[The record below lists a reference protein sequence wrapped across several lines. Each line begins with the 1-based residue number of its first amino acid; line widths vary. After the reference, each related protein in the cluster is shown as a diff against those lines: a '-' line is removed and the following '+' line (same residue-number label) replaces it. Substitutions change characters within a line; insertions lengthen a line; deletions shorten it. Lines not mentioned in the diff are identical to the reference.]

1 MLPISAPKNQSM
13 KDYADSQKWTKKVR
27 NTSGYIQIK
36 PKLQDAQLLPFDSCS
51 IHHFYNNFPPF
62 NTSSIFDKHVSSQL
76 PVCFLPFG
84 AVHHLL
90 PSMLSHS
97 DVADLPS

>member
-1 MLPISAPKNQSM
+1 MLTVKSQQKKSETPLATSRSNQSYKM
-13 KDYADSQKWTKKVR
+13 
-27 NTSGYIQIK
+27 
-36 PKLQDAQLLPFDSCS
+36 QLLPFDSSS